1 MYFVRFIKFENM
13 TLQLTFRP
21 YQTNDFNELKTM
33 ILELYEDDA
42 ATTVGVMRQ
51 EQIELTIQMLTTQP
65 EVGDIVIFE
74 IETQVI
80 GYAILTWFWS
90 NEFGGRMLII
100 DELLVKE
107 AWRGQGIASHFF
119 KTLFKERKYGEMAYE
134 LEVGATKDKTIQFYE
149 RHGFKPFKTKHLFRK
164 VDF

>member
-1 MYFVRFIKFENM
+1 M
-13 TLQLTFRP
+13 TRNVTFRAYRP
-21 YQTNDFNELKTM
+21 ADFIELEPM
-33 ILELYEDDA
+33 IFELYADDA
-42 ATTVGVMRQ
+42 ATTVGAMNH
-51 EQIELTIQMLTTQP
+51 EQIVRTVETMTHHP
-65 EVGDIVIFE
+65 EVGEIVIFE
-74 IETQVI
+74 MEAQVI

-119 KTLFKERKYGEMAYE
+119 QTLFKERKYGEMAYE

-164 VDF
+164 ADL

>member
-1 MYFVRFIKFENM
+1 MQSVI
-13 TLQLTFRP
+13 FRP
-21 YQTNDFNELKTM
+21 YRSEDFLELEPM
-33 ILELYEDDA
+33 ILELYADDA
-42 ATTVGVMRQ
+42 ATTVGAMTH
-51 EQIELTIQMLTTQP
+51 EQIVCTVETLTKHP

-74 IETQVI
+74 MEAQVI

-107 AWRGQGIASHFF
+107 AYRGQGIASYFF
-119 KTLFKERKYGEMAYE
+119 QTLFQERKYGELAYE

-149 RHGFKPFKTKHLFRK
+149 RQGFNAFKTKHLFRK
-164 VDF
+164 ADL